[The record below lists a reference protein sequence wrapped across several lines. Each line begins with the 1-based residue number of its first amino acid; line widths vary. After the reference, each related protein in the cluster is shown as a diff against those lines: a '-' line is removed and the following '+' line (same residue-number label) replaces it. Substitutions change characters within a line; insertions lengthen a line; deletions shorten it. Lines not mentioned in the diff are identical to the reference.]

1 MEKRDKSTKEQIFE
15 YGGISYKEKIIEM
28 VREIEDE
35 KYIKMIYGF
44 INQCIHN
51 K

>member
-35 KYIKMIYGF
+35 
-44 INQCIHN
+44 NTSR
-51 K
+51 